1 MDPELRHRE
10 QSERFLPTPTPFLT
24 CSPKSG
30 VGRGVSES
38 AGSHLLLAVA
48 DKTQTLTA
56 HVDLWKSL
64 KLVEG
69 SPSSMFESEVIDKVE
84 FQATET
90 EMKGGNIILLTL

>member
-1 MDPELRHRE
+1 MI
-10 QSERFLPTPTPFLT
+10 
-24 CSPKSG
+24 
-30 VGRGVSES
+30 
-38 AGSHLLLAVA
+38 AVA